1 MGSVITGIERKAE
14 ACMNFVF
21 ISPNFPDNFRNFCNR
36 LHRNGVTVLG
46 IGDASYDSLSD
57 DLKSSLTEYYKVNS
71 MEDYDQ
77 VYRAVAYF
85 AFKYGRIDWIESN
98 NEYWLELDAKL
109 RQDFNVTTGVQPDEL
124 ALWKSKA
131 AMKPVYKA
139 AGIPSARQHRVS
151 TIEEAKDFLDEIG
164 GYPVFAKPNVG
175 VGASSTYKIEN
186 EADLRAF
193 FSEVSGKDYVMEEY
207 IVGDIYTYDAICD
220 QNGEPLFESSFRCVN
235 VADSVND
242 GTEAVIFVMPE
253 VPDKLR
259 DYGRKALKGFKV
271 KSRFVHFEFFRLT
284 EPRKGLAAAGEFV
297 GLEVNMRPAGGF
309 IPDMMNYSHSTDVYQ
324 IWADMVCY
332 GRSLKAQDG
341 ADRWCVFVGTKD
353 TFTHTHTHEEVL
365 ARYGDRITMCQR
377 MPEVFVA
384 AMGNQMYMAL
394 LDTEDDVREYV
405 RFIIDDQAPLLMPSL
420 YK

>member
-1 MGSVITGIERKAE
+1 
-14 ACMNFVF
+14 MNLVF
-21 ISPNFPDNFRNFCNR
+21 ISPNFPDNFRNFCDR
-36 LHRNGVTVLG
+36 LNKNGVNVLG
-46 IGDASYDSLSD
+46 IGDAPYDSLND
-57 DLKSSLTEYYKVNS
+57 DLKRSLTEYYKVDS

-77 VYRAVAYF
+77 VYRAVAFF
-85 AFKYGRIDWIESN
+85 AFKHGRIDWIESN
-98 NEYWLELDAKL
+98 NEYWLELDARL
-109 RQDFNVTTGVQPDEL
+109 RQDFNVTTGVQPEEL
-124 ALWKSKA
+124 AMWKSKA

-151 TIEEAKDFLDEIG
+151 TIDAALEFIDAIG

-175 VGASSTYKIEN
+175 VGASATYKIDN
-186 EADLRAF
+186 EDELRAF
-193 FSEVSGKDYVMEEY
+193 FDAASGHDYVMEEY
-207 IVGDIYTYDAICD
+207 IVGDIYTYDAVCD
-220 QNGEPLFESSFRCVN
+220 QNGDPIFESSFRCVN

-242 GTEAVIFVMPE
+242 GTEAIIFVLPE
-253 VPDKLR
+253 VPDQLR

-284 EPRKGLAAAGEFV
+284 EPRKGLADVGDFV

-324 IWADMVCY
+324 IWADMVCH
-332 GRSLKAQDG
+332 GHSTKAQG
-341 ADRWCVFVGTKD
+341 GPDRFCVFIGTKD
-353 TFTHTHTHEEVL
+353 TFKHTHSHEEIL

-394 LDTEDDVREYV
+394 LDTEDDVREYASY
-405 RFIIDDQAPLLMPSL
+405 ILDEQAKLIMPTL
-420 YK
+420 YV